1 MLKRNRESGE
11 VVVEASIVVTIVVIF
26 ISVFLYIGMILY
38 QQSLVSIM
46 ANQTASNIAQVYS
59 NSIKDP
65 FTGYVDS
72 DSVYQSITYSSMKTD
87 AYVDVLTQ
95 KANTLAYYRLKS
107 SRILTTGNPNVEVD
121 IVKKPNELLKSQIV
135 VTIRDKYQL
144 PLVSF
149 FGADNELEF
158 SATGR
163 ADCVD
168 ILEYLN
174 GVEAIGDPEHS
185 SVTYLPDSDT
195 CLVQFFDNRVNNK
208 LLATVPVLKGKSII
222 TSNYYTHST
231 MPSNP
236 TSDKF
241 DFTGWVVSDGSEFFA
256 TTEVSGNTTVY
267 GSWEC
272 TVKFEP
278 EGGTVS
284 PTSKKVQVW
293 SVTDFPTPSRS
304 GWTFLGWFTQQNGS
318 GVQYFSNTT
327 TITDNL
333 TLYASWRCNHNY
345 VVESQT
351 AGNCKTKAHIKY
363 KCTQCGDVYEED
375 GGYGSHNYQN
385 AGVGG
390 YWCYETYYIQRCSI
404 CGDEIHTL
412 ARGLGE
418 HDYSARCN
426 AWHGV
431 KKGTFRCSVYGYVAG
446 PDKCQ
451 TTNEYHVTCRYCGK
465 IVAENKIV
473 HGKVVIQYAYWCG
486 IHGKGAHP
494 TGCNCN
500 GDIWSWS

>member
-1 MLKRNRESGE
+1 MKLKKENGE

-26 ISVFLYIGMILY
+26 ISIFFYIGMILY

-72 DSVYQSITYSSMKTD
+72 DSVYQSITYSSIKTD

-107 SRILTTGNPNVEVD
+107 SRILTTGDPNVQVD
-121 IVKKPNELLKSQIV
+121 IVKKTNELLKSQII
-135 VTIRDKYQL
+135 VTIRDKYEL

-149 FGADNELEF
+149 FGVNNKLEF

-195 CLVQFFDNRVNNK
+195 CLIQFFDNKVDNK

-236 TSDKF
+236 SSDKF
-241 DFTGWVVSDGSEFFA
+241 GFTGWVTSDGSEFFA
-256 TTEVSGNTTVY
+256 TTEISGNTVVY

-284 PTSKKVQVW
+284 PTSKRVQVW
-293 SVTDFPTPSRS
+293 SVTDFPTPTRP
-304 GWTFLGWFTQQNGS
+304 GNWTFLSWNTQPNG
-318 GVQYFSNTT
+318 GGIQYFSNTT
-327 TITDNL
+327 LIDDNII
-333 TLYASWRCNHNY
+333 LYANWRCDHSWK
-345 VVESQT
+345 VVSNTTGSNCLSHGVIKEECQQCHISRESE
-351 AGNCKTKAHIKY
+351 G
-363 KCTQCGDVYEED
+363 
-375 GGYGSHNYQN
+375 
-385 AGVGG
+385 
-390 YWCYETYYIQRCSI
+390 
-404 CGDEIHTL
+404 
-412 ARGLGE
+412 GLGGHNWGGWVCIAE
-418 HDYSARCN
+418 ATCSQRQQ
-426 AWHGV
+426 WR
-431 KKGTFRCSVYGYVAG
+431 KTCSVCGTYEDKYGDFGDHSWGRCGVTHNVNMTISKSGHSRANGYTKTT
-446 PDKCQ
+446 KCQ
-451 TTNEYHVTCRYCGK
+451 CMICIYCKQPYNGWTWSYGAKTSKGIYCWAHNDNSGDNRTDAAYSYKPVVHV
-465 IVAENKIV
+465 
-473 HGKVVIQYAYWCG
+473 H
-486 IHGKGAHP
+486 
-494 TGCNCN
+494 
-500 GDIWSWS
+500 